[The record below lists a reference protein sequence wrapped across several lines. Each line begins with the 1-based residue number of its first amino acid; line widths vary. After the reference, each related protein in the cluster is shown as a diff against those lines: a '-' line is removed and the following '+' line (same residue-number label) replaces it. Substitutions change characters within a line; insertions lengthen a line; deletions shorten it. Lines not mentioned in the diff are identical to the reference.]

1 MDISKPIKTILVGEK
16 DTGKTSIINRLVT
29 NSFDSPLRS
38 TIGQNQTNYTL
49 NKTVFNIWDISG
61 EEKFRSLN
69 KLFYK
74 EAKIVIFVY
83 SIVDRKSFD
92 ELSKYWI
99 NTIRESLPDT
109 SILFLIIIF
118 SYGCCRK

>member
-49 NKTVFNIWDISG
+49 NKTVFNIWDTSG